1 MPQFSVTSEI
11 NVETI
16 RPDSNNFFKLFTHA
30 DDLLALAER
39 FGWVA
44 IHKLVIELT
53 VRKVARNCWD
63 VSGRIN
69 AEIIQSCIVTGAPVA
84 ESIDF
89 QIDERYV
96 RPVDEM
102 DEVEVRLD
110 GAEPLKNGAIDI
122 GELAVQSLG
131 LAATAWPRVE
141 NAADSYSLGDQRSD
155 HPFAGLS
162 ALKRKNQK

>member
-1 MPQFSVTSEI
+1 MTSEI

-16 RPDSNNFFKLFTHA
+16 RPDSDNFFKLSTQA

-39 FGWVA
+39 FGRVA
-44 IHKLVIELT
+44 INNLAIELI
-53 VRKVARNCWD
+53 VRKVARHCLD
-63 VSGRIN
+63 VRGQISAN
-69 AEIIQSCIVTGAPVA
+69 IIQSCIVTGAPLA

-89 QIDERYV
+89 KIDERYV
-96 RPVDEM
+96 RADDQTDEA
-102 DEVEVRLD
+102 EVRLD

-131 LAATAWPRVE
+131 LAATGWPRVE
-141 NAADSYSLGDQRSD
+141 NAPDSYSVGDQRSD

-162 ALKRKNQK
+162 ALKRQNQK

>member
-1 MPQFSVTSEI
+1 MPKFSVTSEI

-16 RPDSNNFFKLFTHA
+16 RPDSNNFFKLLTHA
-30 DDLLALAER
+30 DDLLALADR

-44 IHKLVIELT
+44 INKLAIDLT

-63 VSGRIN
+63 VSGRVS
-69 AEIIQSCIVTGAPVA
+69 AEITQSCIVTGAPLA

-96 RPVDEM
+96 RTVDEM

-110 GAEPLKNGAIDI
+110 AAEPLKNGAIDI

-141 NAADSYSLGDQRSD
+141 NAPDSYSVGDQRSD

-162 ALKRKNQK
+162 ALKRQNQK

>member
-11 NVETI
+11 NVEAI
-16 RPDSNNFFKLFTHA
+16 RPDSANFFKLLTHV
-30 DDLLALAER
+30 DDLLALAAR

-44 IHKLVIELT
+44 INKLAIELT

-63 VSGRIN
+63 VSGLIN
-69 AEIIQSCIVTGAPVA
+69 AEIIQSCIVTGVPVA

-96 RPVDEM
+96 RSVDEM

-141 NAADSYSLGDQRSD
+141 NAPDSYSVGDQRSD

-162 ALKRKNQK
+162 ALKRQNQK

>member
-11 NVETI
+11 NVDTI
-16 RPDSNNFFKLFTHA
+16 RPDSDNFYKLSTHV

-44 IHKLVIELT
+44 INNLAIELT

-63 VSGRIN
+63 VSGQIC
-69 AEIIQSCIVTGAPVA
+69 ADIIQSCIVTGAPVA

-89 QIDERYV
+89 QIDERYIKLG
-96 RPVDEM
+96 DKM

-141 NAADSYSLGDQRSD
+141 NAPDSYSVGDQRSD

-162 ALKRKNQK
+162 ALKRQNQK

>member
-16 RPDSNNFFKLFTHA
+16 RPDSDNFFRLVTHA

-44 IHKLVIELT
+44 VNKLAIELT
-53 VRKVARNCWD
+53 VSNVACNCWD

-69 AEIIQSCIVTGAPVA
+69 ADIIQSCIVTGAPVA
-84 ESIDF
+84 GSIDF

-96 RPVDEM
+96 KDVDKM

-131 LAATAWPRVE
+131 LAATGWPRVE
-141 NAADSYSLGDQRSD
+141 NAPDSYSVGDQRSD

-162 ALKRKNQK
+162 ALKRQNQK

>member
-1 MPQFSVTSEI
+1 MPQFSVTTEI
-11 NVETI
+11 NVDTI
-16 RPDSNNFFKLFTHA
+16 RPDSDNFFKLSTHA

-44 IHKLVIELT
+44 INNLAIELT
-53 VRKVARNCWD
+53 VRKVARHCWD
-63 VSGRIN
+63 VRGQIN
-69 AEIIQSCIVTGAPVA
+69 AHLIQSCIVTGAPVA

-96 RPVDEM
+96 RSVDHM

-141 NAADSYSLGDQRSD
+141 NAPDSYSVGDQRSE
-155 HPFAGLS
+155 HPFSGLS
-162 ALKRKNQK
+162 ALKRQSQK

>member
-16 RPDSNNFFKLFTHA
+16 RPDSDNFFKLLTHA
-30 DDLLALAER
+30 DDLQALAER

-44 IHKLVIELT
+44 INKLAVELT

-69 AEIIQSCIVTGAPVA
+69 AEIIQSCIVTVAPVA

-96 RPVDEM
+96 RSVDKI

-110 GAEPLKNGAIDI
+110 AAEPLKNGAIDI

-141 NAADSYSLGDQRSD
+141 NAPESYSVGDQRSD

>member
-16 RPDSNNFFKLFTHA
+16 RPDGDNFFKLLAHA

-44 IHKLVIELT
+44 INKLAVELT

-69 AEIIQSCIVTGAPVA
+69 AEIIQSCIVTFAPVA

-89 QIDERYV
+89 QIDERYIKQ
-96 RPVDEM
+96 VDKM

-141 NAADSYSLGDQRSD
+141 NAPDRYSVGDQRSD

-162 ALKRKNQK
+162 ALKRQNQK

>member
-16 RPDSNNFFKLFTHA
+16 RPDSDNFFKLSTHA
-30 DDLLALAER
+30 DDLVALAER

-44 IHKLVIELT
+44 INNLAIELT
-53 VRKVARNCWD
+53 VRKVARHCWD
-63 VSGRIN
+63 VRGQIS
-69 AEIIQSCIVTGAPVA
+69 ADIIQSCIVTGAPVA

-96 RPVDEM
+96 RAVDQT

-141 NAADSYSLGDQRSD
+141 NAPDSHSVGDQRSD

-162 ALKRKNQK
+162 ALKRQNQK

>member
-16 RPDSNNFFKLFTHA
+16 RPDSDNFFKLLTHA
-30 DDLLALAER
+30 DDLQALAER

-44 IHKLVIELT
+44 INKLAVELT

-69 AEIIQSCIVTGAPVA
+69 AEIIQSCIVTVAPLA

-96 RPVDEM
+96 RFDDKM

-131 LAATAWPRVE
+131 LAATDWPRVE
-141 NAADSYSLGDQRSD
+141 NAPDSYSVGDQRSD

-162 ALKRKNQK
+162 ALKRQNQK

>member
-16 RPDSNNFFKLFTHA
+16 LPDSDNFFKLLTHA
-30 DDLLALAER
+30 DDLQALAER

-44 IHKLVIELT
+44 INKLAVELT

-69 AEIIQSCIVTGAPVA
+69 AEIIQSCIVTVAPVA

-96 RPVDEM
+96 RFVDKM

-110 GAEPLKNGAIDI
+110 AAEPLKNGAIDI

-141 NAADSYSLGDQRSD
+141 NAPDSYSVGDQRSD

>member
-16 RPDSNNFFKLFTHA
+16 RPDSDNFFELSTHA

-44 IHKLVIELT
+44 INKLAIELT

-69 AEIIQSCIVTGAPVA
+69 AEIVQSCIVTGAPVA

-89 QIDERYV
+89 EIDERYV
-96 RPVDEM
+96 KAGDGM
-102 DEVEVRLD
+102 DIVEVHPD
-110 GAEPLKNGAIDI
+110 GAEPLKNGVIDI
-122 GELAVQSLG
+122 GELSVQSLG
-131 LAATAWPRVE
+131 LAATAWPRVK
-141 NAADSYSLGDQRSD
+141 NAPNSYSVGDQRSD

-162 ALKRKNQK
+162 ALKRQNQK

>member
-11 NVETI
+11 NVEAI
-16 RPDSNNFFKLFTHA
+16 RPDSANFFKLLTHA
-30 DDLLALAER
+30 DDLLALAAR

-44 IHKLVIELT
+44 INKLAIELT

-69 AEIIQSCIVTGAPVA
+69 AEIIQSCIVTGAPVV
-84 ESIDF
+84 EFIDF

-96 RPVDEM
+96 RSVDEM
-102 DEVEVRLD
+102 DEIEVRLD

-141 NAADSYSLGDQRSD
+141 NAPDSYSVGDQRSD

-162 ALKRKNQK
+162 ALKRQNQK